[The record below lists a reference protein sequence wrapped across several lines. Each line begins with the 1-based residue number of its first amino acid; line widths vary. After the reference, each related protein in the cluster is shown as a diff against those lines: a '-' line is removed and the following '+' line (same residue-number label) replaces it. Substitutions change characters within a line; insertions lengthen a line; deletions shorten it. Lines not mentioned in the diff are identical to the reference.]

1 MVGHAPQHLDDGAH
15 EADVVDRLGELD
27 VAKVARR
34 VGDAA
39 AVGRAL
45 EGAVDGAEARVGEAA
60 EARAAVFVGLA
71 RVDLGDGVA
80 ALFVGWMVVGGG
92 KGGGEERWS
101 RSKEVRGGG
110 SFFFS

>member
-1 MVGHAPQHLDDGAH
+1 M
-15 EADVVDRLGELD
+15 VDRLGELD